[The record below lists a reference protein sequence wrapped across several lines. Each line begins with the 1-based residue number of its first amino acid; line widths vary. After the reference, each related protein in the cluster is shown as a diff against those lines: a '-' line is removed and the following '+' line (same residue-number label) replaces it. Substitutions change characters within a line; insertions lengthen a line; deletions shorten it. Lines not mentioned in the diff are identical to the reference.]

1 MWCAIAAVQ
10 LPHLYGTLRSPEESS
25 AACYVLYSRRETIQ
39 AGPAASLAAAA
50 AGGGDATDD
59 PTARSV
65 GGRGS
70 PFPPSTMQPEQH
82 NRPLVSSPGPMLPA
96 SSSVGTAT
104 SATRIPPKLSYGKID
119 LSSENFIAL
128 REGQMLNDDVVNIVL
143 NIFRTAIATES
154 TTRCHVFLTYFMTK
168 LAEPDSAEWVGSA
181 QCQRW
186 LRKEKVPVCVCVCVC
201 VCARACFVALL
212 CNLSLAVHHRF
223 RLTWLTSSCC
233 LRSALGTGRW
243 WLWICG
249 GGRSRITT
257 PYPAQRSLRGFKE
270 YA

>member
-1 MWCAIAAVQ
+1 MCICASASVYVWCAIAAVQ
-10 LPHLYGTLRSPEESS
+10 LPHLNCTLRSPEESS

-59 PTARSV
+59 PTAMSV

-82 NRPLVSSPGPMLPA
+82 NRPSVLSPGPVLPA

-168 LAEPDSAEWVGSA
+168 LAEPDSAESA
-181 QCQRW
+181 
-186 LRKEKVPVCVCVCVC
+186 
-201 VCARACFVALL
+201 
-212 CNLSLAVHHRF
+212 
-223 RLTWLTSSCC
+223 
-233 LRSALGTGRW
+233 
-243 WLWICG
+243 
-249 GGRSRITT
+249 
-257 PYPAQRSLRGFKE
+257 
-270 YA
+270 